1 MARSFRIH
9 KKDGTKVAEGESPL
23 SITGVPPNTFVAN
36 GDYYAIAVEN
46 GYDSEP
52 VNIPSFTTLPILATS
67 VTLNK
72 TTLTLDGGSSETL
85 TATVLPAN
93 TTNKTVTWKSSNT
106 AVATV
111 STSGVVSAVKGAT
124 TGTADITATTTN
136 GKVATCTLTVNQYEV
151 TVDGVAATAAYAPK
165 DISQADYLALATKDA
180 DTLYRVQPTDSGS
193 GRVHL
198 LGSKIV
204 DVTKKGDSILY
215 VRNRLLNTSSKAD
228 NITTI
233 NTSVY
238 IALYTLPNS
247 TVNLI
252 EPNQLGLDTTNITY
266 TYYSNVEVVK
276 TTANAQGNSSIIGFK
291 SDKQTPS
298 DGAGISSTLVSNG
311 RTGAVGS
318 LQPDTSYLQIRLHR
332 LQDHAIGDIVGF
344 SSQKFTNTSELDS
357 TKQYTVAPEDILTV
371 TGNSGGGSFG

>member
-23 SITGVPPNTFVAN
+23 SITGVPPNTSVAS

-85 TATVLPAN
+85 TATVLPAD
-93 TTNKTVTWKSSNT
+93 TTNKTVTWESSNT

-124 TGTADITATTTN
+124 TGTANITATTTN
-136 GKVATCTLTVNQYEV
+136 GMVATCTLTVNQYEV

-180 DTLYRVQPTDSGS
+180 NTLYRVQPTDSGS

-204 DVTKKGDSILY
+204 DVTKKGDNRIY
-215 VRNRLLNTSSKAD
+215 NRNLMPNTSSSLTRLTASNTYDLFYFRGGNILPVKKNKTYTTAITVD
-228 NITTI
+228 NTI
-233 NTSVY
+233 EQPVTAILRVYTYPLPTDTPAYERNSDGSYYEIRQGDVHTSIVSYAPTDDGYLGALGSKISPRDLTMQFSAYHKNLSVY
-238 IALYTLPNS
+238 AGDKTEY
-247 TVNLI
+247 
-252 EPNQLGLDTTNITY
+252 
-266 TYYSNVEVVK
+266 VE
-276 TTANAQGNSSIIGFK
+276 
-291 SDKQTPS
+291 
-298 DGAGISSTLVSNG
+298 
-311 RTGAVGS
+311 
-318 LQPDTSYLQIRLHR
+318 
-332 LQDHAIGDIVGF
+332 
-344 SSQKFTNTSELDS
+344 
-357 TKQYTVAPEDILTV
+357 YTVAPEDILTV
-371 TGNSGGGSFG
+371 TDNLGGGTFG